1 VARVRPSSG
10 NALFLSL
17 MVRARNNEDGSAS
30 EERMRLDKWLWA
42 ARFFKTRQLAID
54 AINGGK
60 VHLNGQRA
68 KPGKE
73 IGIGAK
79 LRISKDQYT
88 WDITVQALSSQRRP
102 AAEAA
107 LLYEEPPESIA
118 RRQAEVARRRDER
131 SLALQPETKPNKK
144 ERRQIHR
151 FKRGP
156 E

>member
-1 VARVRPSSG
+1 MASS
-10 NALFLSL
+10 
-17 MVRARNNEDGSAS
+17 RNGDDRSAS
-30 EERMRLDKWLWA
+30 EGRMRLDKWLWA

-73 IGIGAK
+73 IGVGAK
-79 LRISKDQYT
+79 LRISKDQYI
-88 WDITVQALSSQRRP
+88 WDVTVQALSSQRRP
-102 AAEAA
+102 ATEAV
-107 LLYEEPPESIA
+107 LLYEETPESIT
-118 RRQAEVARRRDER
+118 RRQAEVDRRRDER
-131 SLALQPETKPNKK
+131 SLSLQPETRPNKK